1 MKIHFH
7 SKWVGLFFLSK
18 QNVQLYPSTS
28 VFFICPEQNCQHFTK
43 NASFHTENQDN
54 FPFFLFFET
63 YFFKHFPPQYPLTL
77 VNLCIPPEI
86 PWTCPSFK
94 AALAAARTSQDR
106 LVSNLMSPSEW
117 LLCNTVSQEV
127 GLIGRHHPR
136 LMPGN
141 LGMSLSCKCK
151 HKLLLFPGGDAML
164 AELSSLHGMLMKL
177 MTVKLTFI
185 LVMRLIQAFTVV
197 FLIHSISLCHCVLAL
212 RMLLHQ
218 KGIVKDRK
226 S

>member
-1 MKIHFH
+1 MSNFIPQLQFSSSALNRIANILPKMLLSILKTRTI
-7 SKWVGLFFLSK
+7 SLFSCSLKHIFL
-18 QNVQLYPSTS
+18 
-28 VFFICPEQNCQHFTK
+28 
-43 NASFHTENQDN
+43 
-54 FPFFLFFET
+54 
-63 YFFKHFPPQYPLTL
+63 KHFPPQYPLTL

-86 PWTCPSFK
+86 PWVCPSFK